1 MKIPIAISDEQRL
14 TSAKNRH
21 HSSSKHCFKAEER
34 RQINKEERNKRIGLS
49 EEKIKELDGSG
60 KAFFQMMLRAN
71 GELFWFRWQKGNK
84 EPPKGFRFKPYNLNK
99 SMWFLFT
106 NQLEESLQN
115 MTDED
120 RQERAMRGFLCCRW
134 AVGNNIVRPCYDHLP
149 LHWETSQARTC
160 PDDVIAL
167 GTLGSVYQ

>member
-1 MKIPIAISDEQRL
+1 MDL
-14 TSAKNRH
+14 AKR
-21 HSSSKHCFKAEER
+21 
-34 RQINKEERNKRIGLS
+34 
-49 EEKIKELDGSG
+49 
-60 KAFFQMMLRAN
+60 FFQMMLRAN
-71 GELFWFRWQKGNK
+71 GELFWFRWQKGKK

-134 AVGNNIVRPCYDHLP
+134 AVGNNIVDLVTIVYLYIGRLHRLGLAPMTSLP
-149 LHWETSQARTC
+149 
-160 PDDVIAL
+160 
-167 GTLGSVYQ
+167 